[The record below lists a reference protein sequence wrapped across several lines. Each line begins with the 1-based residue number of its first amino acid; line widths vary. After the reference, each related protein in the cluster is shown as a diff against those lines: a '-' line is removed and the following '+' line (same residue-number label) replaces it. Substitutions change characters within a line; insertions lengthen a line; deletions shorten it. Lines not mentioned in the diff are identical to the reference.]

1 VPAGAEP
8 ALFAG
13 DLTDAG
19 FAAELA
25 IAAAD
30 RLVGLDGLVSAVGI
44 MRTTL
49 RCCRHRHH
57 AGRALRRERAEGRV
71 RQVAALAAA
80 ILGGTALFGGVGS
93 VLKSLAGALILVT
106 LKNGFNILN
115 LGANW
120 QG

>member
-1 VPAGAEP
+1 
-8 ALFAG
+8 
-13 DLTDAG
+13 
-19 FAAELA
+19 
-25 IAAAD
+25 
-30 RLVGLDGLVSAVGI
+30 
-44 MRTTL
+44 
-49 RCCRHRHH
+49 
-57 AGRALRRERAEGRV
+57 
-71 RQVAALAAA
+71 VAALAAA